1 MRWAV
6 RACAAA
12 GALAI
17 ALHLAHGQLG
27 LGGRG
32 LDNFT
37 VNWLYNAVVSGAAV
51 SCLTRAVLVR
61 RERLAWLLL
70 GIGLAFNGAGEI
82 YYSITWGL
90 SGNPPI
96 PSVADVLYLLYY
108 PLAYAGLVLL
118 VRDRVARVSA
128 SAWLDGAI
136 AAATSAAV
144 IAAVA
149 FEPIL
154 NSAVH
159 SSAAALATT
168 LAYPVGDMVLLGTVV
183 CAFGLSGWR
192 GGRSWPM
199 LGVGLAVWAV
209 ADTGYSYANAAG
221 SYVPG
226 DLLDSMWLAGA
237 YLIGCAAW
245 QPPRKWAAPNPERVR
260 LLALPTVFALA
271 SLGVL
276 LYGGFE
282 HVGAVG
288 LGLAAVAIVL
298 VIVRAAWTFRE
309 NLKLLVAS
317 RREAVTDALTGLG
330 NRRQMQGALERALAE
345 GADSTAAVFAM
356 FDLNGFKAYNDR
368 FGHLA
373 GDTLLAH
380 LGARLRDAIGPAGRA
395 YRPGGDEF
403 CVLLDRDLAQRDMRM
418 AAALAALSAEGDGFS
433 VTASYGT
440 VLIPSEAPTP
450 TRALRLADDRM
461 YAHKGVRR
469 GASGQQMH
477 DVLLGLLRERQP
489 ELHHHL
495 CQVGRLATA
504 IGRRMGMSS
513 EQLDEL
519 RRAAELHDIG
529 KAAIPDAI
537 LNKPGPLDE
546 AEWTFMRRHTVVGE
560 RILALAPALAPV
572 AALVRSSHE
581 RWDGRGYPDGLAGTA
596 IPLGA
601 RIVFVCDAFDAMT
614 SDRPYAP
621 SRSADAALAELR
633 RGAGAQFDP
642 DVVRVFEAI
651 RREPA
656 GSAPGLEPQLGL
668 EQAPAF

>member
-1 MRWAV
+1 VRWSLRAFAV
-6 RACAAA
+6 AA
-12 GALAI
+12 ALAI
-17 ALHLAHGQLG
+17 AFHLAHGQLG
-27 LGGRG
+27 LGGHG

-37 VNWLYNAVVSGAAV
+37 SNWLYNAIVVGAAV
-51 SCLTRAVLVR
+51 SCLARSALVR

-70 GIGLAFNGAGEI
+70 GIGLTFNAAGEI
-82 YYSITWGL
+82 YYSFAWGL
-90 SGNPPI
+90 NGNPPI
-96 PSVADVLYLLYY
+96 PSFADLLYLLYY
-108 PLAYAGLVLL
+108 PFAYAGLVLL
-118 VRDRVARVSA
+118 VRYRAARLSA

-159 SSAAALATT
+159 DSAAALATT
-168 LAYPVGDMVLLGTVV
+168 LAYPIGDMVLLGTVV

-199 LGVGLAVWAV
+199 LGLGLAVWAI
-209 ADTGYSYANAAG
+209 ADTGYSYANGAG
-221 SYVPG
+221 TYVPG
-226 DLLDSMWLAGA
+226 DVLDSLWLIGA

-245 QPPRKWAAPNPERVR
+245 QPPRKWSISPVR
-260 LLALPTVFALA
+260 ARLFAFPAVFALA
-271 SLGVL
+271 ALGVL
-276 LYGGFE
+276 FYGGFH

-288 LGLAAVAIVL
+288 LCLAAVAILL
-298 VIVRAAWTFRE
+298 VIARAVWTFKE
-309 NLKLLVAS
+309 NTRLLTAS
-317 RREAVTDALTGLG
+317 HQEAVTDALTGLG
-330 NRRQMQGALERALAE
+330 NRRQMQGALQDALAE
-345 GADSTAAVFAM
+345 GPDSTPVVFAM

-373 GDTLLAH
+373 GDTMLNH
-380 LGARLRDAIGPAGRA
+380 LGTRLREAIGSTGTA

-403 CVLLDRDLAQRDMRM
+403 CVLLERDLAQRDIRL
-418 AAALAALSAEGDGFS
+418 AASLTALSAEGDGFS

-440 VLIPSEAPTP
+440 VLLPSEADTP
-450 TRALRLADDRM
+450 TRALRIADDRM

-469 GASGQQMH
+469 GSAGQQMH

-495 CQVGRLATA
+495 CQVGRLAVAT
-504 IGRRMGMSS
+504 GRRMGMSS

-537 LNKPGPLDE
+537 LNKPSSLDE
-546 AEWTFMRRHTVVGE
+546 DEWSFMRRHTIVGE
-560 RILALAPALAPV
+560 RILAVAPALAPV

-581 RWDGRGYPDGLAGTA
+581 RWDGGGYPDGVAGTD
-596 IPLGA
+596 IPLGS

-614 SDRPYAP
+614 SDRPYAR
-621 SRSADAALAELR
+621 SRSHEEAFAELR
-633 RGAGAQFDP
+633 RGTGSQFDP
-642 DVVRVFEAI
+642 EVVRVFEGVWREAAAGLAEAPG
-651 RREPA
+651 RSLEPA
-656 GSAPGLEPQLGL
+656 PTA
-668 EQAPAF
+668 